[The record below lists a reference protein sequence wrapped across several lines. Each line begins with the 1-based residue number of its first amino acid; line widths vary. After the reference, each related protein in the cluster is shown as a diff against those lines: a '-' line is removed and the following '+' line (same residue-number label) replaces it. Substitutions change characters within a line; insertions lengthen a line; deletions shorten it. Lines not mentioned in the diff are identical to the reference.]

1 MFVGVKK
8 MSTEVWC
15 IRESHV
21 YSMLT
26 KRKKKKSLGYAEPN
40 EEKRIRSGKFHQPD
54 TRFWSKER
62 KKEPRKENPP
72 KGERIDL
79 LAFRRRAHSRPTHS
93 SLSLPLSLSP
103 SSRLH
108 QKKKAEKKRNP
119 PPLRSWLKIQPKGH
133 IKKNHKSLRLGAYT
147 SSGSTLRPTDR
158 AAFPPSLFSSRL
170 SCHCHVTVH
179 TVGWY
184 LE

>member
-1 MFVGVKK
+1 MQTTVQTKQAHPCYLISTSRTLGLPIFLGFSPTLGMFVGVKK

-26 KRKKKKSLGYAEPN
+26 KRKKKKGLGYAEPN
-40 EEKRIRSGKFHQPD
+40 EEKRIRSGNFHQPD

-93 SLSLPLSLSP
+93 SLFSGSLSLP
-103 SSRLH
+103 
-108 QKKKAEKKRNP
+108 
-119 PPLRSWLKIQPKGH
+119 
-133 IKKNHKSLRLGAYT
+133 
-147 SSGSTLRPTDR
+147 
-158 AAFPPSLFSSRL
+158 F
-170 SCHCHVTVH
+170 V
-179 TVGWY
+179 
-184 LE
+184 

>member
-1 MFVGVKK
+1 
-8 MSTEVWC
+8 
-15 IRESHV
+15 
-21 YSMLT
+21 MLT

-62 KKEPRKENPP
+62 TEKRKPTKRGKDRFTCLP
-72 KGERIDL
+72 SSGS
-79 LAFRRRAHSRPTHS
+79 LATHPFF
-93 SLSLPLSLSP
+93 SLSLSLSLL
-103 SSRLH
+103 RLGSTKRKR
-108 QKKKAEKKRNP
+108 QKTKNP
-119 PPLRSWLKIQPKGH
+119 PPLRSWLKSNQKDT
-133 IKKNHKSLRLGAYT
+133 IKKNHKSLRLGVYT

>member
-1 MFVGVKK
+1 MQTTVQTKQANPCYLISTSRTLGLPIFLGFSATLGMFVGVKK

-26 KRKKKKSLGYAEPN
+26 KRKTTSLGYAEPN

-54 TRFWSKER
+54 TRIWSKER

-79 LAFRRRAHSRPTHS
+79 LTFRRRAHSRPTHS
-93 SLSLPLSLSP
+93 SLSLSLSP
-103 SSRLH
+103 S
-108 QKKKAEKKRNP
+108 
-119 PPLRSWLKIQPKGH
+119 
-133 IKKNHKSLRLGAYT
+133 
-147 SSGSTLRPTDR
+147 
-158 AAFPPSLFSSRL
+158 F
-170 SCHCHVTVH
+170 V
-179 TVGWY
+179 
-184 LE
+184 